1 MADVPCPAPADIAV
15 PDLLDAIPHPIAVVD
30 RELQVVARNRRREP
44 LTGLGQD
51 EARGLYVDF
60 VLRSIIG
67 GRGLTPETGVRGGR
81 S

>member
-30 RELQVVARNRRREP
+30 RELQVVAKNRRREP

-51 EARGLYVDF
+51 KARGLYVDF

>member
-1 MADVPCPAPADIAV
+1 MADVPCPTPADIAV

-30 RELQVVARNRRREP
+30 RELQVVARYRRREP
-44 LTGLGQD
+44 LTGLDQD